1 MKTKAAGSFDE
12 EATNFLNVDLDVYSE
27 SRLEPLVAAFGDEVC
42 VHYIGREVSR
52 YGAHLELG
60 FPRSA
65 DTGIKALAALVRRL
79 PTSARKLWKKAQ
91 VKDFNIGIQGGIKP
105 HYCEFPLHTD
115 TLSEIVKLGARVVI
129 SVYAAQPKS
138 MGSQQRERDV
148 PVRISQRRASAMKK
162 KSDKRRMG

>member
-42 VHYIGREVSR
+42 VHYIGREGSR

-79 PTSARKLWKKAQ
+79 PTSARKLWKNAQ

-105 HYCEFPLHTD
+105 HCCEFPLSLD
-115 TLSEIVKLGARVVI
+115 TLSAVVKLGARVVI
-129 SVYAAQPKS
+129 TVYAAEPKS
-138 MGSQQRERDV
+138 VRSQPHELDTR
-148 PVRISQRRASAMKK
+148 VRTGKRIASATKK

>member
-27 SRLEPLVAAFGDEVC
+27 SRLEPLVAAFGDEVS
-42 VHYIGREVSR
+42 VHYVGREGSR

-79 PTSARKLWKKAQ
+79 PTSARKLWKNAQ

-105 HYCEFPLHTD
+105 HCCEFPLSLD
-115 TLSEIVKLGARVVI
+115 TLSAVVKLGACVVI
-129 SVYAAQPKS
+129 TVYAAEPKS
-138 MGSQQRERDV
+138 VRSQPHELDTR
-148 PVRISQRRASAMKK
+148 VRTGKRIASATKK
-162 KSDKRRMG
+162 KSDKRRIG